1 MSEIEQAKRLRVELV
16 TPTGPV
22 FIDSAKRIVV
32 PGRAGELGVLPRHI
46 PLTAQ
51 LKPGETRVLTMADE
65 WVSYAT
71 GSGYFKIQHDVAS
84 VLVES
89 AIAAKEIDLDAA
101 KADLEAAQA
110 RVGAE
115 GADQRRALRD
125 VEDAE
130 NRIAVAGR

>member
-1 MSEIEQAKRLRVELV
+1 MSETEQAKRLRVELV

-22 FIDSAKRIVV
+22 FVDSAKRIVV

-51 LKPGETRVLTMADE
+51 LKPGETRVLTMGDE

-71 GSGYFKIQHDVAS
+71 GAGYFKIQHDRAS
-84 VLVES
+84 VLVET
-89 AIAAKEIDLDAA
+89 AVAAKEIDLDAA
-101 KADLEAAQA
+101 RSDLDAAKA

-115 GADQRRALRD
+115 GVDQRRALRD
-125 VEDAE
+125 LEDAE
-130 NRIAVAGR
+130 NRIAIAGH